1 MRELIDMLTVV
12 FHPKLSEDFGPSSR
26 NASWNSSHPQAAP
39 TVEREALAPATTSG
53 GRNSS
58 ARLNPLAS
66 PYAAPGVPTVATDA
80 ASEAKSRGDVVGVH
94 GRLMDARANN
104 ARESSVVVASA
115 SASGFWKCFPLFKV
129 YAPDP
134 ATVVPCEVVVP
145 KEQTAASREEAES
158 RLRVG

>member
-12 FHPKLSEDFGPSSR
+12 FHPKLSEGFDPSSR
-26 NASWNSSHPQAAP
+26 NASRNSSPPQPIP
-39 TVEREALAPATTSG
+39 TVEREAVHPAMTSG
-53 GRNSS
+53 GRNSL

-66 PYAAPGVPTVATDA
+66 PFAASVAPTVATDA
-80 ASEAKSRGDVVGVH
+80 ASQTKMSGGADGVH
-94 GRLMDARANN
+94 GRVTGSSANN
-104 ARESSVVVASA
+104 AGESSVVLASA

-134 ATVVPCEVVVP
+134 AAVVPCEVVAL
-145 KEQTAASREEAES
+145 KEQTAAGREEAES

>member
-12 FHPKLSEDFGPSSR
+12 FHPKLSEDFAPSSR
-26 NASWNSSHPQAAP
+26 NASRNSSPHPVP
-39 TVEREALAPATTSG
+39 TVEREAVPPATTSG
-53 GRNSS
+53 GRNSL

-66 PYAAPGVPTVATDA
+66 PFAAPGVPTVATDA
-80 ASEAKSRGDVVGVH
+80 ASQTKISGDTAGVH
-94 GRLMDARANN
+94 GRVVDSNANN
-104 ARESSVVVASA
+104 ARESSVVFTSA

-129 YAPDP
+129 YPPDP
-134 ATVVPCEVVVP
+134 SVVVPCEVVAP